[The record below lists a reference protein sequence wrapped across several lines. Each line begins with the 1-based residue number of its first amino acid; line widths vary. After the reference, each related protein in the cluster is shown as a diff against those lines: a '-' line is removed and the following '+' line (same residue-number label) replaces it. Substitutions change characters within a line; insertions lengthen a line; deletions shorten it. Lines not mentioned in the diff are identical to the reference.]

1 LVIKIDREQ
10 KMPSISSVM
19 TTEVMTVKKDTP
31 IIEAI
36 KHLAQFN
43 ITGLP
48 VVNKK
53 GEIEGI
59 VSEKDLLKLTYNLAN
74 KSCDSKSAPKTV
86 GEVMTTEVKVF
97 DINDSLADVCECLMK
112 CNFRRVPIVSDGRM
126 VGIVSR
132 KDLIVLNA
140 VAVR

>member
-1 LVIKIDREQ
+1 
-10 KMPSISSVM
+10 MPSISSVM
-19 TTEVMTVKKDTP
+19 IIDVMTNEIVTVNKDTP

-36 KHLAQFN
+36 DHLARFN

-59 VSEKDLLKLTYNLAN
+59 VSEKDLLELTYNLSN
-74 KSCDSKSAPKTV
+74 KSYNSETVPKTV

-97 DINDSLADVCECLMK
+97 DINDSLADICE
-112 CNFRRVPIVSDGRM
+112 
-126 VGIVSR
+126 
-132 KDLIVLNA
+132 
-140 VAVR
+140 

>member
-1 LVIKIDREQ
+1 
-10 KMPSISSVM
+10 MPSISSVM
-19 TTEVMTVKKDTP
+19 TTELMTNEVVTVNRDTP

-36 KHLAQFN
+36 DCLARLN

-59 VSEKDLLKLTYNLAN
+59 VSEKDLLELTYNLAN
-74 KSCDSKSAPKTV
+74 KSYNSDSIPKTV

-97 DINDSLADVCECLMK
+97 DVNDSLADVCECLMND
-112 CNFRRVPIVSDGRM
+112 NFRRVPIVSDGKM
-126 VGIVSR
+126 VGIISR
-132 KDLIVLNA
+132 KDLIALNA
-140 VAVR
+140 GTVR

>member
-1 LVIKIDREQ
+1 
-10 KMPSISSVM
+10 MPSISSVM
-19 TTEVMTVKKDTP
+19 TNEVVTVNRDTS

-36 KHLAQFN
+36 DCLARLN

-59 VSEKDLLKLTYNLAN
+59 VSEKDLLELTYNLSN
-74 KSCDSKSAPKTV
+74 MSYDSKSVPKTV

-97 DINDSLADVCECLMK
+97 DINDSLADVCQCLMND
-112 CNFRRVPIVSDGRM
+112 NFRRVPIVSDGKM
-126 VGIVSR
+126 VGIISR
-132 KDLIVLNA
+132 KDLIAFNTA
-140 VAVR
+140 TVR

>member
-1 LVIKIDREQ
+1 
-10 KMPSISSVM
+10 MAGASSISSVTTAEVM
-19 TTEVMTVKKDTP
+19 TTEVMTVSKDTP

-36 KHLAQFN
+36 DRLARFK

-59 VSEKDLLKLTYNLAN
+59 VSEKDLLELTYNLSK
-74 KSCDSKSAPKTV
+74 KSYDSETVPKTV

-97 DINDSLADVCECLMK
+97 DVNDPLSDVCECLMK
-112 CNFRRVPIVSDGRM
+112 DNFRRVPIVSDGKM
-126 VGIVSR
+126 VGIISR
-132 KDLIVLNA
+132 KDLIALNA
-140 VAVR
+140 ATVR

>member
-1 LVIKIDREQ
+1 
-10 KMPSISSVM
+10 MPSIASVM
-19 TTEVMTVKKDTP
+19 TTEVMTNEVITVNKDTP

-36 KHLAQFN
+36 DHLAQFN

-59 VSEKDLLKLTYNLAN
+59 VTEKDMLELTYNLSN
-74 KSCDSKSAPKTV
+74 MSYDSKSVPKTV

-97 DINDSLADVCECLMK
+97 DVNDPLADVCQCLMND
-112 CNFRRVPIVSDGRM
+112 NFRRVPIVSDGKM
-126 VGIVSR
+126 VGIISR
-132 KDLIVLNA
+132 KDLIALNA
-140 VAVR
+140 ATLR